1 MDIIDRY
8 LHAIEFW
15 LPNNQKRDIIAEIS
29 EDIHSQIEEQQSQL
43 GRTLSQD
50 EIETLLKQRGSPV
63 LVANRYLP
71 QRSLIGPVL
80 FPIYLFVL
88 RFLPMSYVVPMCAI
102 FTVTYREVHPAA
114 TLGQTI
120 AAAVGNLWTNA
131 FVGLGIVTLAFAA
144 LQWLEPQTHFLSNW
158 NPRKLPAVRNPRQI
172 SRSTSAFELAINL
185 AIIPWWIAYL
195 RGPQLFGFLWLMPV
209 WNYFFWG
216 FLVITALNATFSAVC
231 LIRPYWTT
239 LRALARLVSDSF
251 GSALFL
257 WLLRADVIDATRGP
271 DLHNLIQTILDHTF
285 PWAVI
290 VTLVIFAVDLYRVIR
305 VSRPHDLVPHSLSSA
320 SL

>member
-1 MDIIDRY
+1 
-8 LHAIEFW
+8 
-15 LPNNQKRDIIAEIS
+15 
-29 EDIHSQIEEQQSQL
+29 
-43 GRTLSQD
+43 
-50 EIETLLKQRGSPV
+50 
-63 LVANRYLP
+63 
-71 QRSLIGPVL
+71 
-80 FPIYLFVL
+80 VL

-131 FVGLGIVTLAFAA
+131 FVGLGVVTLAFAV
-144 LQWLEPQTHFLSNW
+144 LQWLEPKTHFLTNW
-158 NPRKLPAVRNPRQI
+158 NPRQLPAVRNPRQI

-195 RGPQLFGFLWLMPV
+195 RGPHILGLVWLTPV
-209 WNYFFWG
+209 WSYFFWG
-216 FLVITALNATFSAVC
+216 FLVITALNAAFSAVC
-231 LIRPYWTT
+231 LVRPYWTT
-239 LRALARLVSDSF
+239 LRALSRLASDSL

-257 WLLRADVIDATRGP
+257 WLLKSDVVDAAHGP
-271 DLHNLIQTILDHTF
+271 ELHNLIQTIVDHAF
-285 PWAVI
+285 PWAAL
-290 VTLVIFAVDLYRVIR
+290 VTLGIFAVDLYRVIR